1 MSCVLS
7 PEHCALLFMNLPEQS
22 ALTDAKYQE
31 ILNLIRKL
39 NVSLA
44 DIDEK
49 FVRGSGHG
57 GQKIN
62 KTSIAVQ
69 LKHLPTGTVIKFQQF
84 RERSMNRIL
93 ALRELL
99 RKLDPDSP
107 SRKRAERI
115 RRQKDRRNRRARQPQ
130 IKITNQKS
138 QIVN

>member
-1 MSCVLS
+1 
-7 PEHCALLFMNLPEQS
+7 MNLPEKS

-31 ILNLIRKL
+31 ILDLIRKL
-39 NVSLA
+39 NVDLA

-49 FVRGSGHG
+49 FVHGSGHG

-69 LKHLPTGTVIKFQQF
+69 LRHVPTGIVVKYQQF

-99 RKLDPDSP
+99 RKLDPDSKAMAENDRVRKQKMR
-107 SRKRAERI
+107 RKRRSVS
-115 RRQKDRRNRRARQPQ
+115 ARGGKHVKTP
-130 IKITNQKS
+130 
-138 QIVN
+138 